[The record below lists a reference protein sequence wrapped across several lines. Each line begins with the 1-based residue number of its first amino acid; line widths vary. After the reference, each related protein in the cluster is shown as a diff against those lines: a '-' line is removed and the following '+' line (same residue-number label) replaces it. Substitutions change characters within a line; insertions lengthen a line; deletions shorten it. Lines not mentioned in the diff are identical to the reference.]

1 MIYNYKK
8 MKKEI
13 QNKFTITRLKKEISI
28 LQSYIRML
36 KKADQLKDKI
46 ILSLQQMLNIDKR
59 IIKTQ
64 ENLIKRNQ
72 RFFIITMILILTLWI
87 FNLYINK

>member
-1 MIYNYKK
+1 MN
-8 MKKEI
+8 KEI
-13 QNKFTITRLKKEISI
+13 QNKLKIIKLEKEISI
-28 LQSYIRML
+28 LQSYVKML
-36 KKADQLKDKI
+36 KKADQLKDKM
-46 ILSLQQMLNIDKR
+46 ILSLRQIWKIDER
-59 IIKTQ
+59 IIKIQ